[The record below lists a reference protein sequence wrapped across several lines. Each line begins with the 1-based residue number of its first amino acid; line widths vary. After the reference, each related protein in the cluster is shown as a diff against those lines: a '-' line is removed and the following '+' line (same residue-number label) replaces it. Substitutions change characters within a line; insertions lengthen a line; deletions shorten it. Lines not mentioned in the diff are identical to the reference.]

1 MPLDGL
7 TLGFIARELQQTLG
21 GARVERVTQP
31 EKDML
36 LLALRNNGQNYKLI
50 LSASP
55 SFARAH
61 LTKGQFINP
70 IDAPMFC
77 MLMRKHLSGGRLM
90 EISQLNGDRVLLLRF
105 EAQDELGVME
115 VKVAV

>member
-36 LLALRNNGQNYKLI
+36 LLALRNNR
-50 LSASP
+50 P
-55 SFARAH
+55 
-61 LTKGQFINP
+61 
-70 IDAPMFC
+70 
-77 MLMRKHLSGGRLM
+77 
-90 EISQLNGDRVLLLRF
+90 
-105 EAQDELGVME
+105 EL
-115 VKVAV
+115 